1 MEPVTSRA
9 QLSNLQIARGVAAAM
24 VVVAHALHEAG
35 AFEGPEEGGPR
46 TLLNLGFGVDI
57 FFVISGF
64 IMMHVAHGE
73 FGLPGAPW
81 RFFARRLARI
91 APLYWLLTALMI
103 GGALIAPGL
112 LNVPLGGVRH
122 VVLSLLFIPDWRPD
136 MSIVRP
142 VLALGWTLNYEML
155 FYLCFAGA
163 LMLPRRLGVAAL
175 TFGFLAMTLLGA
187 WLRVTQTQI
196 AFWTDPIVLEF
207 VLGVFIALIH
217 RGPWRASA
225 GLAVALAGAGLVL
238 GVGQPMAWLGF
249 DNLPRSLEF
258 GLPAV
263 LIVAGAA
270 LGPTLRA
277 GRITWALIAL
287 GDASYALY
295 LCHPFAVRL
304 LRVAWRNSVGAV
316 APVAVYVV
324 VCLAASI
331 ACAILIHRLIERPV
345 TAFLQSRLTRR
356 KLSRWRPFAPGE
368 PGPRR
373 VEL

>member
-1 MEPVTSRA
+1 
-9 QLSNLQIARGVAAAM
+9 
-24 VVVAHALHEAG
+24 
-35 AFEGPEEGGPR
+35 
-46 TLLNLGFGVDI
+46 
-57 FFVISGF
+57 
-64 IMMHVAHGE
+64 
-73 FGLPGAPW
+73 
-81 RFFARRLARI
+81 
-91 APLYWLLTALMI
+91 MI
-103 GGALIAPGL
+103 VGALIAPSL

-142 VLALGWTLNYEML
+142 VFALGWTLNYEML

-175 TFGFLAMTLLGA
+175 TMGFLAMTLLGA

-207 VLGVFIALIH
+207 VLGIFIALVY
-217 RGPWRASA
+217 RGPWRAGA
-225 GLAVALAGAGLVL
+225 GLALALAGAGLLL

-249 DNLPRSLEF
+249 DNLPRPLEF
-258 GLPAV
+258 GRPAV

-270 LGPTLRA
+270 LGPAWRA
-277 GRITWALIAL
+277 GRITWAMIAL

-304 LRVAWRNSVGAV
+304 LRVAWRDAVGAV
-316 APVAVYVV
+316 APVSVYIV

-331 ACAILIHRLIERPV
+331 VCAILIHQFIERPV
-345 TAFLQSRLTRR
+345 TAFLQGRLDRR
-356 KLSRWRPFAPGE
+356 KSAPPWRPVVNSEA
-368 PGPRR
+368 GPRR
-373 VEL
+373 VGL